1 MGHTNT
7 GAEDKK
13 VADSGFMEV
22 VLNLCECEVWS
33 HQAVNNI
40 EAAPVETLF
49 KQDAIQLGEGGVDG
63 LT

>member
-13 VADSGFMEV
+13 VAGSGFLEV
-22 VLNLCECEVWS
+22 VLNLGECEVRS

-40 EAAPVETLF
+40 EAAPDETLF
-49 KQDAIQLGEGGVDG
+49 KQDAIQLGESDVDG